1 MKIKQRLNLKLLYI
15 LTGIFTCLLSDLSA
29 QAPTVTLQQGLPI
42 SSTAPLRAL
51 AYGNGKYIT
60 GGNYSLSPGLLYSS
74 SDAKNWTKLTDASI
88 PSTAVFQSAVYANGI
103 FVFTGDNGLIL
114 TSTDGVSWTTR
125 TSGISTSITS
135 VNYISGAFYA
145 TASPNVLLKSTDGI
159 TWSQITA
166 GSSSYIF
173 MNITYGN
180 NVFAIGARDNVS
192 NNSYVFY
199 SSTGASNS
207 WSMSTVASSGQSL
220 NSIKFLK
227 DKFYVFTSSGETY
240 TSSNAS
246 SWTDISGY
254 TVNLPNNSTTTIR
267 GTAPSA
273 LNQMFNGIYDGTK
286 VSLFGS
292 TSYLGGYGAVLTST
306 DGTTWTHQVKTNSV
320 VVQNAEY
327 LNGYSFVLGNEGL
340 AYSTDGINFNY
351 PTGSY
356 NGLVKNGN
364 TFIAVGN
371 TGSSEGIIYNSS
383 DWSNW
388 SNKTNYGVNALNA
401 VIYNGSQYYAVG
413 NSGNTSSSS
422 DGITWTNST
431 VGTSDALKSIA
442 YGNSKYV
449 AVGNQGVIMYSS
461 NGTTWTQANK
471 DGAAGSN
478 FYSVRYLN
486 GKFIAVGGAT
496 SNTGVTRLAYSSDG
510 INWTTNPTTLVGHF
524 HDIAYDGTRYIL
536 IGRIN
541 SATSADREF
550 FSLTISD
557 ITSTTFQSPIYLAAS
572 KTNNI
577 KLGSVGVGA
586 ISYSNGRWVVVANQ
600 NATPFNAYIVYSTD
614 NGSTWDAVAVGT
626 TGRLRAIAADGDN
639 FRVVGTNDVK
649 AVVSFPSATS
659 ITVTGTLSAYT
670 SCSGTSSASQSF
682 TVSGAGLTSNIVITA
697 PTGFEVSTS
706 SGSGYGSSVSLS
718 PSSGTISSTSIY
730 VRLTSSATGN
740 PSGNVSISST
750 GATTQNIPVTG
761 TVTTTPS
768 APTYLSA
775 DPICGPGTVTL
786 NGPGRLSTPVSPFKM
801 YDAEIGGNLVA
812 NDLTTPLVSQ
822 NTDFWLTQS
831 YEGCESQ
838 RAKVSVLVKQ
848 KSTSLMVKS
857 VCDSYV
863 FNNMTITQSGIY
875 KDTLVNAVGCDS
887 VVTLDLTINI
897 TPSAPTYLSAEP
909 ICGSGEVTFMDS
921 RRLAKP
927 SNPYTLYVSATDNNV
942 YYEGTTTPVITQ
954 TTDFWITEKLNG
966 CESAK
971 AKVTAVVKQPTAS
984 SMNKSACGSYVFN
997 NMTIT
1002 QSGIYKDTLVNAVGC
1017 DSVLTLNLTI
1027 KSIPENPLPQAT
1039 SAICGEGKVQIGAN
1053 FNARLGGVMTS
1064 YYKMYDAQVNGNV
1077 VDSAAFDLSTPVIN
1091 KTTTYFVSSV
1101 IDGCESGRVAVDAV
1115 VNLLPS
1121 VGIIVTPNDT
1131 VNTGEKIT
1139 LIGTGATNY
1148 TWNKNVFNGVA
1159 FEPTNGVEYIV
1170 EGTDGNGCKSSDSI
1184 TIVVNMLTNV
1194 ETFNTTSISIYPN
1207 PATDNVTVSLTES
1220 VSGTVSIVDLHG
1232 NVVATKSISGNT
1244 SNISTAELA
1253 SGVYVVKI
1261 NSDKGIAVKQLVIQ

>member
-1 MKIKQRLNLKLLYI
+1 M
-15 LTGIFTCLLSDLSA
+15 
-29 QAPTVTLQQGLPI
+29 
-42 SSTAPLRAL
+42 
-51 AYGNGKYIT
+51 
-60 GGNYSLSPGLLYSS
+60 
-74 SDAKNWTKLTDASI
+74 
-88 PSTAVFQSAVYANGI
+88 
-103 FVFTGDNGLIL
+103 
-114 TSTDGVSWTTR
+114 
-125 TSGISTSITS
+125 
-135 VNYISGAFYA
+135 
-145 TASPNVLLKSTDGI
+145 
-159 TWSQITA
+159 
-166 GSSSYIF
+166 
-173 MNITYGN
+173 
-180 NVFAIGARDNVS
+180 
-192 NNSYVFY
+192 
-199 SSTGASNS
+199 
-207 WSMSTVASSGQSL
+207 
-220 NSIKFLK
+220 
-227 DKFYVFTSSGETY
+227 
-240 TSSNAS
+240 
-246 SWTDISGY
+246 
-254 TVNLPNNSTTTIR
+254 
-267 GTAPSA
+267 
-273 LNQMFNGIYDGTK
+273 
-286 VSLFGS
+286 
-292 TSYLGGYGAVLTST
+292 
-306 DGTTWTHQVKTNSV
+306 
-320 VVQNAEY
+320 
-327 LNGYSFVLGNEGL
+327 
-340 AYSTDGINFNY
+340 
-351 PTGSY
+351 
-356 NGLVKNGN
+356 
-364 TFIAVGN
+364 
-371 TGSSEGIIYNSS
+371 
-383 DWSNW
+383 
-388 SNKTNYGVNALNA
+388 
-401 VIYNGSQYYAVG
+401 
-413 NSGNTSSSS
+413 
-422 DGITWTNST
+422 
-431 VGTSDALKSIA
+431 
-442 YGNSKYV
+442 
-449 AVGNQGVIMYSS
+449 
-461 NGTTWTQANK
+461 
-471 DGAAGSN
+471 
-478 FYSVRYLN
+478 
-486 GKFIAVGGAT
+486 GGAT

-510 INWTTNPTTLVGHF
+510 INWTTNPTSLVGHF

-541 SATSADREF
+541 SATTADREF

-557 ITSTTFQSPIYLAAS
+557 ITSTTFPSPIYLAAS

-614 NGSTWDAVAVGT
+614 NGSIWDAVAVGT

-649 AVVSFPSATS
+649 ALVSFPSATS

-670 SCSGTSSASQSF
+670 SCSGTSSASKSF

-750 GATTQNIPVTG
+750 GATTQNLAVSGTVSQTPFVPSLTSTPRCSTG
-761 TVTTTPS
+761 TITFNEV
-768 APTYLSA
+768 A
-775 DPICGPGTVTL
+775 
-786 NGPGRLSTPVSPFKM
+786 PGRLAVSVTYKL
-801 YDAEIGGNLVA
+801 YDAASAGNIVG
-812 NDLTTPLVSQ
+812 NGLTTPIISQ
-822 NTDFWLTQS
+822 TTDFWATQTV
-831 YEGCESQ
+831 GACEST
-838 RAKVSVLVKQ
+838 RAKVTATVKQ
-848 KSTSLMVKS
+848 ATLSNMTKS

-863 FNNMTITQSGIY
+863 FNNMTITQSGIYKDTLVNVAGCDSVVTLNLTIKQKSTALIVKSACDSYVFNNMTITKSGIY

-984 SMNKSACGSYVFN
+984 SMNKSACGSFVFN

-1027 KSIPENPLPQAT
+1027 KSIPENPLPQAK

-1053 FNARLGGVMTS
+1053 YNARLAGVMTS
-1064 YYKMYDAQVNGNV
+1064 YYKMYDAQVNGKV

-1207 PATDNVTVSLTES
+1207 PATDNVTVSFNES

-1244 SNISTAELA
+1244 SNISTVDFA

-1261 NSDKGIAVKQLVIQ
+1261 NSDKGVAVKQLVIQ